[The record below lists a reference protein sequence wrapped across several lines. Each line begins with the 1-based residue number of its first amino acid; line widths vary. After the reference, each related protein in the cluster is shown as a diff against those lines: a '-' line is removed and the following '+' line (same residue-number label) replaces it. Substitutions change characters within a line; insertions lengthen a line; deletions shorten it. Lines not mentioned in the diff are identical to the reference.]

1 MIVDEESMDDLC
13 TDDDDDGCFFETRKY
28 HCHHYQNRNL
38 EVPMRDIDVAVLFF
52 GPVMEHL

>member
-13 TDDDDDGCFFETRKY
+13 TDDDGCFFETRKY

-38 EVPMRDIDVAVLFF
+38 EVPMRAIGVAVLFF
-52 GPVMEHL
+52 GPVMDMHL